1 MYTYQESKTSSNE
14 FGDILGKD
22 EMEVLHKH
30 FTRFSTFARD
40 DASITNMNGNLNTNK
55 ASYESFFF
63 KDEVTLHKS

>member
-1 MYTYQESKTSSNE
+1 MFTYQESKTNNNV
-14 FGDILGKD
+14 FGEILSKE
-22 EMEVLHKH
+22 EMEVFHKH

-40 DASITNMNGNLNTNK
+40 DASITNLKGNLNSNK